1 LRFVL
6 AERDSS
12 YALALVIYS
21 FLSSNPCIAL
31 SRSVTLPDGVSE
43 GQTIHVQAPD
53 GQLNAIVI
61 PPGFG
66 PGYVDSPI
74 EQIVLAKK
82 KPSIQRNY
90 SPE

>member
-1 LRFVL
+1 
-6 AERDSS
+6 
-12 YALALVIYS
+12 
-21 FLSSNPCIAL
+21 
-31 SRSVTLPDGVSE
+31 VSE

-61 PPGFG
+61 PLGFG